1 MGDGDFTSYTFTC
14 AANPTCDN
22 TDGGNT
28 AFGQSDCDAGFTI
41 KSTLAGVNCGSDTCV
56 TSDCCDINSCT
67 ATEVANSNKN
77 TIGAI
82 TGNTGDTTLVTCDT
96 GYAGTP
102 TFTATCGTSGTF
114 NAITCTAEACTAANV
129 ANSDKASGTA
139 DITGST
145 GDAVTITCDAG
156 YSGSG
161 ASFPTATCGTG
172 GMFNVLICAANSCT
186 STQIEN
192 SDKSTA
198 NAIAGTT
205 GSTFEVTCNEKFM
218 GGGVAT
224 CGTDG
229 NFNDVLCAA
238 TLNGVL
244 KQSLTFEGVSKEQI
258 DNLEKKKR
266 IEASIATYLKIDKE
280 SVKITSIKES
290 ASSSSGIEIKYEVS
304 GQNSGT
310 ADNALVTTRMSAMKT
325 ATNVVSAVAEEGG
338 VSIANVRIASV
349 SKTTVEKAPSPSASP
364 SASPGS
370 SGSPSASPGSSGS
383 TKSSRISPMNIMFI
397 ILAVVVVCFAMYA
410 CCHHKK
416 LNESKSAMN
425 HTNRRKEKQKAFT
438 HDIELQENPMKKNTP
453 E

>member
-1 MGDGDFTSYTFTC
+1 MGTNFYGKPTGATPFGGTATCGTDGDFTTNTFTC

-41 KSTLAGVNCGSDTCV
+41 KSTLAGVICGSDTCV
-56 TSDCCDINSCT
+56 TSDCCD
-67 ATEVANSNKN
+67 ANSNKK

-82 TGNTGDTTLVTCDT
+82 TGNTGDTTLVTCET

-114 NAITCTAEACTAANV
+114 NAITCTAEACTTANV

-186 STQIEN
+186 STQVEN

-198 NAIAGTT
+198 NAITGTT
-205 GSTFEVTCNEKFM
+205 GSTFEVTCNEKFT

-280 SVKITSIKES
+280 SVKITSIK
-290 ASSSSGIEIKYEVS
+290 K
-304 GQNSGT
+304 
-310 ADNALVTTRMSAMKT
+310 
-325 ATNVVSAVAEEGG
+325 
-338 VSIANVRIASV
+338 
-349 SKTTVEKAPSPSASP
+349 
-364 SASPGS
+364 
-370 SGSPSASPGSSGS
+370 
-383 TKSSRISPMNIMFI
+383 IS
-397 ILAVVVVCFAMYA
+397 
-410 CCHHKK
+410 
-416 LNESKSAMN
+416 
-425 HTNRRKEKQKAFT
+425 
-438 HDIELQENPMKKNTP
+438 
-453 E
+453 